1 MQKQGIQ
8 ETKPRS
14 ILQRYW
20 WLFLVLLFAGVDS
33 ISMDMKDKKL
43 TVTGDIDPVTVVA
56 KLRKICHTEIV
67 TVGPAKEPEKKK
79 EEPKKEEPKKGGD
92 DKKKDEAAKLPQ
104 IVYPN
109 YYQQYPHVHHPT
121 PYMQHQNYYR
131 SAEED
136 PNSCVIC

>member
-1 MQKQGIQ
+1 MKKVVLKLDFHDDKGKQKAMKKVSG
-8 ETKPRS
+8 
-14 ILQRYW
+14 LD
-20 WLFLVLLFAGVDS
+20 GVDS
-33 ISMDMKDKKL
+33 IAMDKDKKL

-79 EEPKKEEPKKGGD
+79 EEPKKEEPKKEGGD
-92 DKKKDEAAKLPQ
+92 DKKKDEAAKLHQ
-104 IVYPN
+104 IAYPN
-109 YYQQYPHVHHPT
+109 YYPQYPHVHHPT

-131 SAEED
+131 IAEED